1 MGLSSELSCEAGSFS
16 HHHNTHRFLQ
26 PEVLRFYFPELEP
39 WVSHS
44 VSLPSCSSW
53 FIYMQMWDYPVHQPP
68 PCCESSLPQLPISA
82 PPTSTDEC
90 FFFNSLVIRLPY
102 SLIFWQFWLFFVFKF
117 VVVLWLC
124 EEAKSISTYASVL
137 PRSSCFCILKFPLL
151 VDICYLIWGSPNTQ
165 DALYI

>member
-1 MGLSSELSCEAGSFS
+1 MFVYLRTLWVFTMNSPVRLGVSPSTALPTG
-16 HHHNTHRFLQ
+16 FLQ
-26 PEVLRFYFPELEP
+26 PGILKPYFPELEP

-117 VVVLWLC
+117 VVVLFLVVQ
-124 EEAKSISTYASVL
+124 AVKVYL
-137 PRSSCFCILKFPLL
+137 PTPPSWPEVS
-151 VDICYLIWGSPNTQ
+151 Q
-165 DALYI
+165 